1 MKPTSI
7 SNTDQQLARIDRRAA
22 SGRAFLATDYFFR
35 QQADAPLGRG
45 RRRPGDRARRAFR
58 RMTAEMLIK
67 HGRDEPME
75 LFLFGFVAAI
85 AAWPLVDLLIVL
97 AQTANG

>member
-7 SNTDQQLARIDRRAA
+7 STIEHLLARHDRRAE
-22 SGRAFLATDYFFR
+22 SRRACPATDYFFR
-35 QQADAPLGRG
+35 SRAGLTLGRA
-45 RRRPGDRARRAFR
+45 RRRPSDRARRAFR

-67 HGRDEPME
+67 HERDEPME
-75 LFLFGFVAAI
+75 LFLFGFVSAL